1 MVNTNAYKSAVM
13 EQMNE
18 EEQFAHEL
26 RMLKNVYMRY
36 LRNNI
41 RRGHNGRGRKII
53 ETESYQA
60 YLYLAYKYRG
70 VLNREE
76 ILRNAGFELD
86 IENQSLKLV
95 INRDKVL
102 KNTL

>member
-36 LRNNI
+36 LRKK
-41 RRGHNGRGRKII
+41 G
-53 ETESYQA
+53 
-60 YLYLAYKYRG
+60 
-70 VLNREE
+70 
-76 ILRNAGFELD
+76 
-86 IENQSLKLV
+86 
-95 INRDKVL
+95 
-102 KNTL
+102 